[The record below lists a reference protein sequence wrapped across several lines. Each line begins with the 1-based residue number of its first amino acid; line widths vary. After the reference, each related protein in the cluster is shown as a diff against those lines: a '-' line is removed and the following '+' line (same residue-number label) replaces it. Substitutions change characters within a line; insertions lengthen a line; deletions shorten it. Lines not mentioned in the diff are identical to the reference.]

1 MRQAKR
7 SMPPLPRSKPE
18 FLPGEE
24 IILTDQGGFRQTHRA
39 GWRPVECFLTNKRL
53 IFFLRP
59 EIRFQVPLENIR
71 KLHDEKHY
79 YVLKTRPTLRITY
92 LGEKGRR
99 DGNVLFVTNKIPLW
113 KKKIQQLCFLKV
125 DLPAIE
131 KISGQLDS
139 DGRDILWY
147 LWENGHARINR
158 LAELIQAP
166 NHMHVLVVIRDTI
179 NPVAEKELG
188 CPILSF
194 EKRKIDSETGEIT
207 LFSWWL
213 IGRKERFLP
222 NAERLVDI
230 FDEGEQIRVIMEVKG
245 ISRDDLKLD
254 FNGDRVT
261 VRCHKIGASLRVE
274 LPLGSEVSPEGYQMQ
289 IRNNLLEI
297 RFNRDSSPSLSRD

>member
-1 MRQAKR
+1 
-7 SMPPLPRSKPE
+7 MPPLPRSRPE

-24 IILTDQGGFRQTHRA
+24 IILSDQGGFRQTHRA

-59 EIRFQVPLENIR
+59 EIRFQVPLENII

-92 LGEKGRR
+92 RGEKGS
-99 DGNVLFVTNKIPLW
+99 GMGKVLFVTNRIHIW
-113 KKKIQQLCFLKV
+113 KKKILQLCFLNV
-125 DLPAIE
+125 DVQTLE
-131 KISGQLDS
+131 KISSRLDT
-139 DGRDILWY
+139 DGRDILWH
-147 LWENGHARINR
+147 LWEKGHARINE

-166 NHMHVLVVIRDTI
+166 NHMHVLLVIRDTV

-188 CPILSF
+188 CSVLSF
-194 EKRKIDSETGEIT
+194 ERQKIDPETGETI

-213 IGRKERFLP
+213 IGKKERFLP
-222 NAERLVDI
+222 NGERLVDI
-230 FDEGEQIRVIMEVKG
+230 FDEGHQIRVIMEVKG
-245 ISRDDLKLD
+245 VSTEDLRLD

-274 LPLGSEVSPEGYQMQ
+274 LPLGSPVSSEGYALQ

-297 RFNRDSSPSLSRD
+297 RFNKNHSS